1 MIGVKMS
8 DAPATPIIELRDV
21 RKRFT
26 RVRRVRTLAELVFGL
41 PRRLAEKRDADGLR
55 PQEFFA
61 LRDLSLTVA
70 KGECLG
76 VIGANG
82 SGKSTLLKLLFRI
95 LRPDTGSV
103 HVRGRVGGLIELG
116 AGFHPYLTGRENVFI
131 NGAIL
136 GMKQAEIRRKYDSI
150 VDFAG
155 MAEFMDM
162 PVKDYSSGM
171 FARLAFAIAAAAE
184 PDVLLVDEVLAVGDT
199 AFQIKCYDWMA
210 QRRKQ
215 GTTVVQVSH
224 DLYSMAACSRVL
236 YLNGGRAMALGEPR
250 PTIDRYLS
258 DQNNVREVDH
268 GARAD
273 DSGTAVAD
281 ITRVEVLNPDG
292 GVAETAAPGASL
304 HFRLHYLLRQP
315 LRDPVFALTL
325 VYEDLRYPVQT
336 PGWYL
341 FHVYSGDAFL
351 GRTLEGEGAADV
363 RVSDLRLP
371 VGRYRVKAYL
381 CEGHGV
387 NPVVVRDGIGKLE
400 VVRPDW
406 STGRG
411 LVDHAESWQLTDW
424 SVARES

>member
-1 MIGVKMS
+1 MS
-8 DAPATPIIELRDV
+8 DAPAEQAIIELRDV

-61 LRDLSLTVA
+61 LRDLNLTVA

-76 VIGANG
+76 VIGPNG

-103 HVRGRVGGLIELG
+103 AVRGRVGGLIELG

-150 VDFAG
+150 VEFAG

-184 PDVLLVDEVLAVGDT
+184 PEVLLVDEVLAVGDT

-215 GTTVVQVSH
+215 GTTVVLVSH

-236 YLNGGRAMALGEPR
+236 YLSGGRAIALGEPR

-258 DQNNVREVDH
+258 DQNQVRELDH

-273 DSGTAVAD
+273 TSGEPVAD
-281 ITRVEVLNPDG
+281 ITRVEAQNPDG
-292 GVAETAAPGASL
+292 SAAETAAPGASL
-304 HFRLHYLLRQP
+304 HFRLHYRLRQP

-351 GRTLEGEGAADV
+351 GRTLEGEGSADV
-363 RVSDLRLP
+363 KVSDLRLP
-371 VGRYRVKAYL
+371 VGRYRIKAYL

-400 VVRPDW
+400 VVRPEW
-406 STGRG
+406 STGRA
-411 LVDHAESWQLTDW
+411 LIDHAESWQLTEW